1 MNRLTKKIVK
11 IISIIVGSIIL
22 FFICV
27 YLYLTDFGRK
37 GILSN
42 EPRKPK
48 IEIPVTYNIGWWS
61 YQDDLTIDSLKVE
74 IVESKLN
81 LFNSKSLVSYSV
93 YGKMKFNDGY
103 WEANIENIHLSE
115 RIEKDSL
122 KTRIVEIT
130 PIISVSEKDNQKGG
144 FKKFNF
150 KNEQTIISNGWG
162 NNRIKF
168 SCGNKEQ
175 IITLHQRK

>member
-1 MNRLTKKIVK
+1 MNSITKKIIK
-11 IISIIVGSIIL
+11 IISILVASILL
-22 FFICV
+22 FFICT
-27 YLYLTDFGRK
+27 YLYLTDFWQK

-42 EPRKPK
+42 EPRKPR

-61 YQDDLTIDSLKVE
+61 HQDDLTIDSLKVE

-81 LFNSKSLVSYSV
+81 LLNSKSLVSYSV
-93 YGKMKFNDGY
+93 FGKMRNNDGY
-103 WEANIENIHLSE
+103 WEPNIETIHLSE

-122 KTRIVEIT
+122 KSRIIEIT

-144 FKKFNF
+144 VKNFNF
-150 KNEQTIISNGWG
+150 KNEQTIISSGWG

-168 SCGNKEQ
+168 ICGNKIQ
-175 IITLHQRK
+175 SITLHQIK